1 MEAPMASEMVA
12 KPDQNEL
19 LQMHSM
25 PPWKRYESEEEDVS
39 ETSSHVFS
47 PTEGDI
53 TNDSDADESAS
64 EAEYVDAEMLAP
76 TVYHRLS
83 SDDSSSL
90 HSHRLSIIT
99 AKRSSAATCVPT
111 RHGQDASTDDNEDVS
126 PFTEYM
132 TPPVSPIY
140 LSAVCYVPDG
150 SESSSRDESSADAED
165 NDEDEVHEVS
175 EAKRVFFTSPASK
188 PSIIMIQSPTT
199 EAILTARMG
208 DPVQTQQS
216 NEQNTQ
222 EGSTVNLRKISSTKR
237 SSSASGMTTP
247 VDRSKRYSAMFYRD
261 FTQNGEV
268 TYSDSRSHTRAQSS
282 HSPARN
288 SSRPR
293 IGSRKDSLISNASN
307 ATDSSETRQ
316 SRPRR
321 IPSQRS
327 SSRSSRY
334 APDHESPRNFSR
346 PRPIRSSSVASDM
359 TAASSA
365 SWKRI
370 HAHNWS
376 STSLQYPSS
385 SSSVVDHP
393 SSSSPSPPPGEN
405 ESKPTPHPLSIIT
418 TPTSPT
424 VASPDFQQ
432 SRFTPQQH
440 EQQQPQ
446 SALTSHS
453 NSSDIDWSPVEY
465 RRSST
470 TPYQKTFPCSRPRN
484 PSLSLTT
491 ALATAS
497 TESLTE
503 DASSRSRRGSVAT
516 STTTTTTTTTR
527 ARKSSISAVMSAAVG
542 SSKSSN
548 HSTSTMK
555 LLMGG
560 FRGLGKQRS
569 SRQS

>member
-1 MEAPMASEMVA
+1 MASDMVA
-12 KPDQNEL
+12 KPEQNEI

-25 PPWKRYESEEEDVS
+25 PPWRRYESEEEDVS
-39 ETSSHVFS
+39 ETSSRVFS

-53 TNDSDADESAS
+53 TNDSDADESVS

-90 HSHRLSIIT
+90 YSHRLSIIT

-111 RHGQDASTDDNEDVS
+111 HHAQDTSTDDSEDVS

-150 SESSSRDESSADAED
+150 SESSSRDESSADVED

-175 EAKRVFFTSPASK
+175 EAKQVFFTSPASK

-208 DPVQTQQS
+208 DPVQPQQS
-216 NEQNTQ
+216 NEQNKQ
-222 EGSTVNLRKISSTKR
+222 EGPPVNLRKRSSTKR

-261 FTQNGEV
+261 FNQNGEV

-282 HSPARN
+282 QSPARN

-293 IGSRKDSLISNASN
+293 VGSRKDSLISNASN

-334 APDHESPRNFSR
+334 APDHESPRNYSR
-346 PRPIRSSSVASDM
+346 PRPIRSSSVASDI
-359 TAASSA
+359 TTASSA
-365 SWKRI
+365 SWKRL

-376 STSLQYPSS
+376 SSSLQYPSS

-393 SSSSPSPPPGEN
+393 SSSSSSSPPPGEN

-424 VASPDFQQ
+424 TASLDFQQ
-432 SRFTPQQH
+432 SRFTPHQQQP
-440 EQQQPQ
+440 QQQPQ
-446 SALTSHS
+446 SALSSHS

-470 TPYQKTFPCSRPRN
+470 TPHHQKTFPYSRPRN

-497 TESLTE
+497 TENLTE
-503 DASSRSRRGSVAT
+503 YASSRSRRGSVAT
-516 STTTTTTTTTR
+516 STTTTR

-542 SSKSSN
+542 SSKSST

-560 FRGLGKQRS
+560 FRGLSKQRLN
-569 SRQS
+569 RQS

>member
-1 MEAPMASEMVA
+1 MDSMASEMVV

-25 PPWKRYESEEEDVS
+25 PPWRRYESEEEDVS
-39 ETSSHVFS
+39 ETSSQSVFS

-53 TNDSDADESAS
+53 THESDADSVS

-76 TVYHRLS
+76 TVYQEPT

-90 HSHRLSIIT
+90 YSHRLSIIT
-99 AKRSSAATCVPT
+99 AKRSSAATYVPT
-111 RHGQDASTDDNEDVS
+111 RHGQDTSTDQNEDVS
-126 PFTEYM
+126 PATEYM

-150 SESSSRDESSADAED
+150 SESSSRDESYADAED
-165 NDEDEVHEVS
+165 FEEDEVHEVS
-175 EAKRVFFTSPASK
+175 EAKQVFFTSPASK
-188 PSIIMIQSPTT
+188 PSIVMIQSPTT

-208 DPVQTQQS
+208 DSVQLPQS
-216 NEQNTQ
+216 NERDKQ
-222 EGSTVNLRKISSTKR
+222 EGSPINLRKRSSTKR

-247 VDRSKRYSAMFYRD
+247 MDRSKRYSAMFYRD

-268 TYSDSRSHTRAQSS
+268 TYSDARSHTRAQSS

-293 IGSRKDSLISNASN
+293 VGPRKDSIISN

-334 APDHESPRNFSR
+334 APDHESPRNYSR
-346 PRPIRSSSVASDM
+346 PRSIRSSSVASDM
-359 TAASSA
+359 TTASSA

-370 HAHNWS
+370 HTHNWS
-376 STSLQYPSS
+376 NSSLQYPSS
-385 SSSVVDHP
+385 SSSVVDQP
-393 SSSSPSPPPGEN
+393 SSSLSSSSPPQSAGEN

-418 TPTSPT
+418 IPTSPT
-424 VASPDFQQ
+424 ATSPYFQQ
-432 SRFTPQQH
+432 SRFTTQQH
-440 EQQQPQ
+440 HQEQEPR
-446 SALTSHS
+446 SAITSH
-453 NSSDIDWSPVEY
+453 SSDIDWSPVEF

-470 TPYQKTFPCSRPRN
+470 APYQKTFPYSRPRN
-484 PSLSLTT
+484 PSLSLTS

-497 TESLTE
+497 SENLAEYTSP
-503 DASSRSRRGSVAT
+503 SRSRRGSVAT
-516 STTTTTTTTTR
+516 TSTRT
-527 ARKSSISAVMSAAVG
+527 RKSSISAVMSAAVG
-542 SSKSSN
+542 SSKSSG

-555 LLMGG
+555 MLMGG
-560 FRGLGKQRS
+560 FRGLGKQRTN
-569 SRQS
+569 RQS

>member
-1 MEAPMASEMVA
+1 MALEMVA
-12 KPDQNEL
+12 KPDQNGL

-25 PPWKRYESEEEDVS
+25 PPWKLYESEEEDVS
-39 ETSSHVFS
+39 ETSSQSVFS
-47 PTEGDI
+47 PTEGEI
-53 TNDSDADESAS
+53 TNDSDADESVS

-76 TVYHRLS
+76 TVYHRVS

-90 HSHRLSIIT
+90 YSHRLSIIT
-99 AKRSSAATCVPT
+99 AKRSSAATCVPNQ
-111 RHGQDASTDDNEDVS
+111 HGQDSSTTDDNNEDLS

-140 LSAVCYVPDG
+140 LSAVCYIPDG
-150 SESSSRDESSADAED
+150 SESSSRDESSVDAED
-165 NDEDEVHEVS
+165 IDEDEVHEVS
-175 EAKRVFFTSPASK
+175 EAKQVFFTAPASR
-188 PSIIMIQSPTT
+188 PNIVMIQSPTT

-208 DPVQTQQS
+208 DPVQAQQS
-216 NEQNTQ
+216 NEQKSH
-222 EGSTVNLRKISSTKR
+222 ELSPVNLRKRSSTKR

-268 TYSDSRSHTRAQSS
+268 AYSDSRNHARTQSS
-282 HSPARN
+282 QSPARN
-288 SSRPR
+288 SSRPSA
-293 IGSRKDSLISNASN
+293 GSRKNSIISN
-307 ATDSSETRQ
+307 ATDSSEPRQ
-316 SRPRR
+316 SRPQR

-334 APDHESPRNFSR
+334 APDYESPRNYSR
-346 PRPIRSSSVASDM
+346 PRSIRSSSIASDM

-365 SWKRI
+365 SWKRV

-385 SSSVVDHP
+385 SSSIVDQP
-393 SSSSPSPPPGEN
+393 SSSSSSSPPGEF
-405 ESKPTPHPLSIIT
+405 ESKSTPHPLSIIT

-424 VASPDFQQ
+424 TASPDFQP
-432 SRFTPQQH
+432 SRFTSQ
-440 EQQQPQ
+440 QQQPQ
-446 SALTSHS
+446 SAITSH
-453 NSSDIDWSPVEY
+453 SSDIDWTPVEY

-470 TPYQKTFPCSRPRN
+470 NPNQKTFPYSRPRN

-497 TESLTE
+497 TENLTE
-503 DASSRSRRGSVAT
+503 YASSRSRRGSVAT
-516 STTTTTTTTTR
+516 ATTITTT
-527 ARKSSISAVMSAAVG
+527 RKSSISTVMSAAV
-542 SSKSSN
+542 SSSGKSSS

-560 FRGLGKQRS
+560 FRGLGKQRT

>member
-1 MEAPMASEMVA
+1 MEASMASEMVV
-12 KPDQNEL
+12 KPDQVEL

-39 ETSSHVFS
+39 ETSSQSVFS
-47 PTEGDI
+47 PTEGDM
-53 TNDSDADESAS
+53 THESDADSVG

-76 TVYHRLS
+76 TVYHGVS

-90 HSHRLSIIT
+90 YSHRLSIIT

-111 RHGQDASTDDNEDVS
+111 QHGQDTFTDDNEDVS

-175 EAKRVFFTSPASK
+175 EAKQVFFTSPASK
-188 PSIIMIQSPTT
+188 PSIIMIHSPIT
-199 EAILTARMG
+199 ESILTARMG
-208 DPVQTQQS
+208 DPVQS
-216 NEQNTQ
+216 HKSSEQYKK
-222 EGSTVNLRKISSTKR
+222 EGSPVNLRKRSSTKR

-261 FTQNGEV
+261 FTQNGDV
-268 TYSDSRSHTRAQSS
+268 TYSDARSHTRAQSS
-282 HSPARN
+282 QSPSRN

-293 IGSRKDSLISNASN
+293 MGSRKDSIISN
-307 ATDSSETRQ
+307 ATDFSETRQ

-334 APDHESPRNFSR
+334 ASDYESPRNYSR
-346 PRPIRSSSVASDM
+346 PRSIRSSSVASDM

-365 SWKRI
+365 SWKRV

-376 STSLQYPSS
+376 NTSLQYPSS
-385 SSSVVDHP
+385 SSSIIDQP
-393 SSSSPSPPPGEN
+393 SSSSSSPPSSAGEN
-405 ESKPTPHPLSIIT
+405 ESKPAPHPLSIIT

-424 VASPDFQQ
+424 TASPDFQQ
-432 SRFTPQQH
+432 SRFTG
-440 EQQQPQ
+440 QPQ
-446 SALTSHS
+446 SAITSH
-453 NSSDIDWSPVEY
+453 SSDIDWSPVEY

-470 TPYQKTFPCSRPRN
+470 NPHQKTFPYSRPRN
-484 PSLSLTT
+484 PSLLLTS

-497 TESLTE
+497 TENLTE
-503 DASSRSRRGSVAT
+503 YASSTSSLSRSRRGSVAT
-516 STTTTTTTTTR
+516 TTTPTTTTR
-527 ARKSSISAVMSAAVG
+527 KSSVSAVMSAAVG
-542 SSKSSN
+542 SSKPSG

-560 FRGLGKQRS
+560 FRGLGKQRT
-569 SRQS
+569 SRQL